1 MRGVLANRR
10 RTADTPNLAAQEQF
24 VSRKT
29 HADLGEPVDDGG
41 DPLKHEAGIDGIC
54 DRPGGASAEDGRNRR
69 SLATGR
75 WLPVDHAA
83 LRSMQ
88 LAVEE
93 LQLTASPCLE
103 TRAVSLRGQPAATEH
118 QATAIEIDQAPHRVA
133 VISFRR
139 AVGRIALVH
148 KLRREVFKLQK
159 ACHPKQTLPLRR
171 LVADQPKHRPGLTTA
186 NRQVTVAKVEALK
199 LEGDICRDSDHAS
212 ELCLRDGFTKGLGAA
227 DGCVGGRR

>member
-1 MRGVLANRR
+1 M
-10 RTADTPNLAAQEQF
+10 
-24 VSRKT
+24 
-29 HADLGEPVDDGG
+29 
-41 DPLKHEAGIDGIC
+41 
-54 DRPGGASAEDGRNRR
+54 
-69 SLATGR
+69 
-75 WLPVDHAA
+75 
-83 LRSMQ
+83 
-88 LAVEE
+88 
-93 LQLTASPCLE
+93 
-103 TRAVSLRGQPAATEH
+103 
-118 QATAIEIDQAPHRVA
+118 
-133 VISFRR
+133 
-139 AVGRIALVH
+139 H